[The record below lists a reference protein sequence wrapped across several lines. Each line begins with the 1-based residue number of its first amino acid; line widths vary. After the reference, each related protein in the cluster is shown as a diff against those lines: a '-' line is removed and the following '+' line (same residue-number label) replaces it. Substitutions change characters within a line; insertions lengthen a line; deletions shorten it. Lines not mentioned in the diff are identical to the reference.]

1 MKVKELLKILKTHN
15 ENNEVIFYN
24 LKNHNLKEFQ
34 LETILDVDGRWE
46 ITTYEE
52 GEYNNYI
59 SQFKDGVSDA
69 LLLGKSADVNL
80 TSFYKQ
86 GYDFG
91 MTMYC
96 EMEGLDD

>member
-34 LETILDVDGRWE
+34 LETILDVDGRCE

-59 SQFKDGVSDA
+59 PNV
-69 LLLGKSADVNL
+69 LN
-80 TSFYKQ
+80 
-86 GYDFG
+86 
-91 MTMYC
+91 
-96 EMEGLDD
+96 E